1 MARALGQTNREGGS
15 EPASLIA
22 NARMYSVSAEAGA
35 VWRELL
41 SGIIA
46 QAGVPTTV
54 IDYPP
59 PAPLEDLWLRTDQA
73 AVFMC
78 GLPYS
83 RVEPRPVLIAAPVP
97 SPAEFHGAPHYWS
110 DFVVRKDSALHT
122 VQDAFGKRIAF
133 TVPGSQS
140 GCAAALSYLMAAHRE
155 LAADAEALTPLRAPL
170 FSEII
175 APTITPMGA
184 LAAVVDGA
192 AHIAPI
198 DSYALRLLRRYRPDL
213 ASAVRVVGQ
222 TVPTPIPPLVA
233 SAMAA
238 TDKERAALQSAFL
251 EAHQSA
257 SLKPLM
263 DELLLL
269 GFVRPDSNSYTVLRE
284 RFDTATAYWGSH
296 RLAAHTHPAFV
307 L

>member
-1 MARALGQTNREGGS
+1 V
-15 EPASLIA
+15 IA

-35 VWRELL
+35 AWRELL

-46 QAGVPTTV
+46 QAGVPATV
-54 IDYPP
+54 IDHPA
-59 PAPLEDLWLRTDQA
+59 PAPLEDLWSRPDLA

-83 RVEPRPVLIAAPVP
+83 RAEPQPVLIAAPVP
-97 SPAEFHGAPHYWS
+97 SPAEFHGAAAYWS
-110 DFVVRKDSALHT
+110 DFVVREDSAFRT
-122 VQDAFGKRIAF
+122 VPDTFGKRIAF

-140 GCAAALSYLMAAHRE
+140 GCAAALTYLMAAHRE
-155 LAADAEALTPLRAPL
+155 LAVDREPGTHREPAADAAAATPRHEPLRAPL
-170 FSEII
+170 FSEVI
-175 APTITPMGA
+175 APTITPLGA

-192 AHIAPI
+192 AEIAPI

-213 ASAVRVVGQ
+213 TSAVRVVGQ

-233 SAMAA
+233 SAMTASV
-238 TDKERAALQSAFL
+238 KELTALRSAFL
-251 EAHQSA
+251 EAHQNA

-269 GFVRPDSNSYTVLRE
+269 RFARPDPNAYAVLRE
-284 RFDTATAYWGSH
+284 RFDAATAYFRSH
-296 RLAAHTHPAFV
+296 RLAAMTHPAFV

>member
-1 MARALGQTNREGGS
+1 M
-15 EPASLIA
+15 IA
-22 NARMYSVSAEAGA
+22 NARMYSVNAEAGA

-41 SGIIA
+41 SGVIA
-46 QAGVPTTV
+46 QAGVPV
-54 IDYPP
+54 AVVDCPP

-83 RVEPRPVLIAAPVP
+83 RAEPRPVLIAAPIP

-110 DFVVRKDSALHT
+110 DFVVRKDSAFRT
-122 VQDAFGKRIAF
+122 VQDTFGKRIAF

-140 GCAAALSYLMAAHRE
+140 GCAAALTYLMAAQRE
-155 LAADAEALTPLRAPL
+155 VRAAEAQAVRHAPL

-184 LAAVVDGA
+184 LSAVVDGRA
-192 AHIAPI
+192 DIAPI
-198 DSYALRLLRRYRPDL
+198 DSYALRLLRKYRPDL
-213 ASAVRVVGQ
+213 ASAVRVVGE

-233 SAMAA
+233 SATAA
-238 TDKERAALQSAFL
+238 SEKERAVLQSAFL
-251 EAHQSA
+251 EARQNA

-269 GFVRPDSNSYTVLRE
+269 GFARPDSNAYAVLRK
-284 RFDTATAYWGSH
+284 RFDAATAYWSSH

>member
-1 MARALGQTNREGGS
+1 V
-15 EPASLIA
+15 IA

-35 VWRELL
+35 TWRELL
-41 SGIIA
+41 SGVIA
-46 QAGVPTTV
+46 QAGVPVGV
-54 IDYPP
+54 IDYPA
-59 PAPLEDLWLRTDQA
+59 PAPLEDLWMRSDQA

-83 RVEPRPVLIAAPVP
+83 RAEPQPVLIAAPIP

-110 DFVVRKDSALHT
+110 DFVVRKDSALRT
-122 VQDAFGKRIAF
+122 VEDAFGQRIAF

-140 GCAAALSYLMAAHRE
+140 GCVAALTYLMAAQRE
-155 LAADAEALTPLRAPL
+155 MRADSEARAVRRAPL
-170 FSEII
+170 FREII

-192 AHIAPI
+192 ADIAPI
-198 DSYALRLLRRYRPDL
+198 DSYALRLLRKYRPDL

-233 SAMAA
+233 SATAA
-238 TDKERAALQSAFL
+238 SEKELASLQSAFL
-251 EAHQSA
+251 EAHQNA
-257 SLKPLM
+257 SRKPLM

-269 GFVRPDSNSYTVLRE
+269 GFARPDSNAYAVLRE
-284 RFDTATAYWGSH
+284 RFDAATAYWSSH
-296 RLAAHTHPAFV
+296 RLAALTHPAFA

>member
-1 MARALGQTNREGGS
+1 M
-15 EPASLIA
+15 IA

-46 QAGVPTTV
+46 QAGVPASV
-54 IDYPP
+54 INYPA

-83 RVEPRPVLIAAPVP
+83 HAQPRPVLIAAPVP
-97 SPAEFHGAPHYWS
+97 SPAEFLGAPQYWS
-110 DFVVRKDSALHT
+110 DFVVREDSAFREVPDT
-122 VQDAFGKRIAF
+122 FGKRIAF

-140 GCAAALSYLMAAHRE
+140 GCAAALTFLMAAHRE
-155 LAADAEALTPLRAPL
+155 LAADAEAPIPLPAPL

-192 AHIAPI
+192 ADIAPI
-198 DSYALRLLRRYRPDL
+198 DSYALRLLRKYRPEL

-222 TVPTPIPPLVA
+222 TAPTPIPPLVA
-233 SAMAA
+233 SA
-238 TDKERAALQSAFL
+238 TSVSEKELAALRSAFL

-257 SLKPLM
+257 SLKFLM
-263 DELLLL
+263 NELLLL
-269 GFVRPDSNSYTVLRE
+269 GFARPHSNAYAVLRE
-284 RFDTATAYWGSH
+284 RFDTATAYWRSH

>member
-1 MARALGQTNREGGS
+1 
-15 EPASLIA
+15 
-22 NARMYSVSAEAGA
+22 MYAVSPEVSGL
-35 VWRELL
+35 WRELL

-46 QAGVPTTV
+46 QAGVPVAV

-59 PAPLEDLWLRTDQA
+59 PAPLEDLWSRTDQA

-83 RVEPRPVLIAAPVP
+83 RSEPRPVLIAAPIP

-110 DFVVRKDSALHT
+110 DFVVRKDSALRT

-155 LAADAEALTPLRAPL
+155 TQAPVPAPL

-192 AHIAPI
+192 ADIAPI
-198 DSYALRLLRRYRPDL
+198 DSYALRLLRKYRPDL
-213 ASAVRVVGQ
+213 ASAVRVVGE

-233 SAMAA
+233 SATSASP
-238 TDKERAALQSAFL
+238 KELAVLQSAFL
-251 EAHQSA
+251 EAHQIA

-263 DELLLL
+263 NELLLL
-269 GFVRPDSNSYTVLRE
+269 RFARPDSNAYSALTE
-284 RFDTATAYWGSH
+284 RFDTATAYWRSH

>member
-1 MARALGQTNREGGS
+1 V
-15 EPASLIA
+15 IA

-35 VWRELL
+35 DWRELL

-46 QAGVPTTV
+46 KAGVPVVV
-54 IDYPP
+54 IDYPA
-59 PAPLEDLWLRTDQA
+59 PAPLEDLWMRTDQA

-83 RVEPRPVLIAAPVP
+83 QAEPRPVLIAAPIP

-110 DFVVRKDSALHT
+110 DFVVRKDSGLRT
-122 VQDAFGKRIAF
+122 VEDAFGQRIAF

-140 GCAAALSYLMAAHRE
+140 GCVAALTYLMAAQRE
-155 LAADAEALTPLRAPL
+155 MTADAEAQAAPRAPL
-170 FSEII
+170 FTEII

-192 AHIAPI
+192 ADIAPI
-198 DSYALRLLRRYRPDL
+198 DSYALRLLRKYRPDL

-233 SAMAA
+233 SATSAS
-238 TDKERAALQSAFL
+238 EQELAALQSAFL
-251 EAHQSA
+251 EAHQNA
-257 SLKPLM
+257 SRKSLM

-269 GFVRPDSNSYTVLRE
+269 GFARPDSNAYTVLRE
-284 RFDTATAYWGSH
+284 RFDAATAYWSLH
-296 RLAAHTHPAFV
+296 RLAALTHPAFV

>member
-1 MARALGQTNREGGS
+1 M
-15 EPASLIA
+15 IV
-22 NARMYSVSAEAGA
+22 NARMYSVSTEAGA

-41 SGIIA
+41 SAIIA
-46 QAGVPTTV
+46 QAGVPASV
-54 IDYPP
+54 FDYPP

-83 RVEPRPVLIAAPVP
+83 RAEPRPVLIAAPIP

-110 DFVVRKDSALHT
+110 DFVVRKDSAFRT
-122 VQDAFGKRIAF
+122 VQDAFGQRIAF

-140 GCAAALSYLMAAHRE
+140 GCVAALSYLMATHRE
-155 LAADAEALTPLRAPL
+155 MTAQTPAQAALRAPPPL

-175 APTITPMGA
+175 APTITPVGA
-184 LAAVVDGA
+184 LTAVADGA
-192 AHIAPI
+192 ADIAPI
-198 DSYALRLLRRYRPDL
+198 DSYAFRLLRKYRPEL

-222 TVPTPIPPLVA
+222 TVATPIPPLVA
-233 SAMAA
+233 SATAA
-238 TDKERAALQSAFL
+238 SERERAALQSAFL
-251 EAHQSA
+251 EAHENA
-257 SLKPLM
+257 SLKPFM

-269 GFVRPDSNSYTVLRE
+269 GFARPDSNAYAVLRE
-284 RFDTATAYWGSH
+284 RFDAAAAYWGSH

>member
-1 MARALGQTNREGGS
+1 MARASGETNTEAG

-22 NARMYSVSAEAGA
+22 NARMYSVSAEAGG

-41 SGIIA
+41 SEIIA
-46 QAGVPTTV
+46 QAGVPVAV
-54 IDYPP
+54 IDYPA

-83 RVEPRPVLIAAPVP
+83 RARPQPVLIAAPIP

-110 DFVVRKDSALHT
+110 DFVVRNDSTLRT
-122 VQDAFGKRIAF
+122 VPDAFGRRIAF

-140 GCAAALSYLMAAHRE
+140 GCAAALTYLMAAHHE
-155 LAADAEALTPLRAPL
+155 PTADAAALTPPRSPL
-170 FSEII
+170 FGEII

-184 LAAVVDGA
+184 LSAVVDGA
-192 AHIAPI
+192 ADIAPI
-198 DSYALRLLRRYRPDL
+198 DSYALRLLRKYRPDL

-233 SAMAA
+233 SATSASE
-238 TDKERAALQSAFL
+238 KERAALQSIFL
-251 EAHQSA
+251 VAHQSA

-269 GFVRPDSNSYTVLRE
+269 RFARPDSNAYTVLRE
-284 RFDTATAYWGSH
+284 RFDTAAAYWRSH
-296 RLAAHTHPAFV
+296 RLAARTHPAFV

>member
-1 MARALGQTNREGGS
+1 MTT
-15 EPASLIA
+15 
-22 NARMYSVSAEAGA
+22 NARMYSVSTEAGA

-46 QAGVPTTV
+46 KAGVPATV
-54 IDYPP
+54 VDYPA

-83 RVEPRPVLIAAPVP
+83 RAERQGVLIAAPVP

-110 DFVVRKDSALHT
+110 DFVVRKDGDFRT
-122 VQDAFGKRIAF
+122 VQDAFGRRIAF

-140 GCAAALSYLMAAHRE
+140 GCVAALTYLMAAHRE
-155 LAADAEALTPLRAPL
+155 PAADTEAQPPPETPASRPAPL

-184 LAAVVDGA
+184 LAAVIDGA
-192 AHIAPI
+192 ADIAPI
-198 DSYALRLLRRYRPDL
+198 DSYALRLLRKYRPEL
-213 ASAVRVVGQ
+213 ACAVRVVGQ

-233 SAMAA
+233 SATSASE
-238 TDKERAALQSAFL
+238 KELAALRSAFL

-257 SLKPLM
+257 PLKSLM
-263 DELLLL
+263 NELLLL
-269 GFVRPDSNSYTVLRE
+269 GFARPHSNAYAVLRE
-284 RFDTATAYWGSH
+284 RFATATAYWRSH
-296 RLAAHTHPAFV
+296 RLAAVTHPALV

>member
-1 MARALGQTNREGGS
+1 V
-15 EPASLIA
+15 IA
-22 NARMYSVSAEAGA
+22 NARMYSVNAEAGA
-35 VWRELL
+35 DWRELL

-46 QAGVPTTV
+46 QAGVPATV
-54 IDYPP
+54 IDHPP

-83 RVEPRPVLIAAPVP
+83 RAQPQPVLIAAPVP
-97 SPAEFHGAPHYWS
+97 SPNEFRGAPNYWS
-110 DFVVRKDSALHT
+110 DFVVRKDSAFRT
-122 VQDAFGKRIAF
+122 VQDAFGQRIAF

-140 GCAAALSYLMAAHRE
+140 GCAAALTYLMAAHRE
-155 LAADAEALTPLRAPL
+155 MRADAEAQAVRRAPL

-184 LAAVVDGA
+184 LTAVVDGTA
-192 AHIAPI
+192 DIAPI
-198 DSYALRLLRRYRPDL
+198 DSYALRLLRKYRPDL
-213 ASAVRVVGQ
+213 ASAVRVVGE

-233 SAMAA
+233 SAASA
-238 TDKERAALQSAFL
+238 SEKELAALQSAFL
-251 EAHQSA
+251 EARQNA
-257 SLKPLM
+257 SLKALM

-269 GFVRPDSNSYTVLRE
+269 GFARPHSSAYAVLRE
-284 RFDTATAYWGSH
+284 RFDTATAYWSSH

>member
-1 MARALGQTNREGGS
+1 M
-15 EPASLIA
+15 IA
-22 NARMYSVSAEAGA
+22 NARMYSVSAAAGA

-46 QAGVPTTV
+46 RAGVPTTV

-59 PAPLEDLWLRTDQA
+59 PAPLEDLWSRTDQA

-83 RVEPRPVLIAAPVP
+83 RAEPRPVLIAAPIP
-97 SPAEFHGAPHYWS
+97 SPAEFHGTPQYWS
-110 DFVVRKDSALHT
+110 DFVVRKDSALRT

-155 LAADAEALTPLRAPL
+155 AQAPLPAPL

-184 LAAVVDGA
+184 LTAVADGA
-192 AHIAPI
+192 TDIAPI
-198 DSYALRLLRRYRPDL
+198 DSYALRLLRKYRPDL
-213 ASAVRVVGQ
+213 ASEVRVVGE
-222 TVPTPIPPLVA
+222 TLPTPIPPLVA
-233 SAMAA
+233 SATAA
-238 TDKERAALQSAFL
+238 SERDLAALQSSFVK
-251 EAHQSA
+251 AHQNA

-269 GFVRPDSNSYTVLRE
+269 GFARPDSNAYAVLRQ
-284 RFDTATAYWGSH
+284 RFDAATAYWSSH
-296 RLAAHTHPAFV
+296 RLAAHAHSAFV

>member
-1 MARALGQTNREGGS
+1 V
-15 EPASLIA
+15 IA
-22 NARMYSVSAEAGA
+22 NARMYSVSAEAGT

-46 QAGVPTTV
+46 RANVPVVV
-54 IDYPP
+54 IDYPA
-59 PAPLEDLWLRTDQA
+59 PAPLEDLWMRTDQA

-83 RVEPRPVLIAAPVP
+83 RAEPQPILIAAPVP
-97 SPAEFHGAPHYWS
+97 SPAEFNREPRYWS
-110 DFVVRKDSALHT
+110 DFVVRKDSAFRKVQHT
-122 VQDAFGKRIAF
+122 FGKRIAF

-140 GCAAALSYLMAAHRE
+140 GCVAALTYLMAAHRE
-155 LAADAEALTPLRAPL
+155 MKAYAEAQAVRRPPL

-192 AHIAPI
+192 ADIAPI
-198 DSYALRLLRRYRPDL
+198 DSYALRLLRKYRPDM
-213 ASAVRVVGQ
+213 ACAVRVVGQ

-233 SAMAA
+233 SAMTASE
-238 TDKERAALQSAFL
+238 KELAALRSAFL

-257 SLKPLM
+257 SLKALM

-269 GFVRPDSNSYTVLRE
+269 DFARPDSKAYAVLRE
-284 RFDTATAYWGSH
+284 RFDAATAYWKSH

>member
-1 MARALGQTNREGGS
+1 V
-15 EPASLIA
+15 IA
-22 NARMYSVSAEAGA
+22 NARMYSVSAEAGT

-46 QAGVPTTV
+46 KAGVPVVV
-54 IDYPP
+54 IDYPA

-83 RVEPRPVLIAAPVP
+83 RAEPRPVLIAAPLP

-110 DFVVRKDSALHT
+110 DFVVRKDSAFHRVEDT
-122 VQDAFGKRIAF
+122 FGKRIAF

-140 GCAAALSYLMAAHRE
+140 GCVAALTYLMAAHRE
-155 LAADAEALTPLRAPL
+155 MTGQAPARAARRAPL

-192 AHIAPI
+192 ADIAPI
-198 DSYALRLLRRYRPDL
+198 DSYALRLLRKYRPDL

-233 SAMAA
+233 SATSASEKA
-238 TDKERAALQSAFL
+238 LTALQSAFL
-251 EAHQSA
+251 QAHQSA

-269 GFVRPDSNSYTVLRE
+269 RFARPDSNAYPVLRE
-284 RFDTATAYWGSH
+284 RFDTATAYWRSH
-296 RLAAHTHPAFV
+296 RLAAVTPPAFV
-307 L
+307 V

>member
-1 MARALGQTNREGGS
+1 V
-15 EPASLIA
+15 IA
-22 NARMYSVSAEAGA
+22 NARMYSVSAEAGT

-46 QAGVPTTV
+46 KTGVSVVV
-54 IDYPP
+54 IDYPA
-59 PAPLEDLWLRTDQA
+59 PAPLEDLWMRTDQA

-83 RVEPRPVLIAAPVP
+83 RAEPRPVVIAAPLP

-110 DFVVRKDSALHT
+110 DFVVRKDSVFRT
-122 VQDAFGKRIAF
+122 VQDAFGQRIAF

-140 GCAAALSYLMAAHRE
+140 GCAAALTYLMAAQR
-155 LAADAEALTPLRAPL
+155 AMRADAEAQAAPRAPL

-184 LAAVVDGA
+184 LTAVVDGTA
-192 AHIAPI
+192 DIAPI

-233 SAMAA
+233 SATAA
-238 TDKERAALQSAFL
+238 SPKELALLQSAFL
-251 EAHQSA
+251 EAHQNA
-257 SLKPLM
+257 SLKSLM

-269 GFVRPDSNSYTVLRE
+269 GFARPDSNAYAVLRE
-284 RFDTATAYWGSH
+284 RFDAATAYWSSH

>member
-1 MARALGQTNREGGS
+1 MARALGQTNTEGGS

-22 NARMYSVSAEAGA
+22 NARMYSVSAKAGG

-41 SGIIA
+41 SAIVA
-46 QAGVPTTV
+46 QAGVRVAV
-54 IDYPP
+54 IDHPP

-83 RVEPRPVLIAAPVP
+83 RAIPQPVLIAAPVP

-110 DFVVRKDSALHT
+110 DFVVRKDSDFRK
-122 VQDAFGKRIAF
+122 VQDTFGRRIAF

-192 AHIAPI
+192 AEIAPI
-198 DSYALRLLRRYRPDL
+198 DCYALRLLRKYRPDL

-222 TVPTPIPPLVA
+222 TVPIPIPPLVA
-233 SAMAA
+233 SA
-238 TDKERAALQSAFL
+238 TSVSEKERGALQSAFL

-269 GFVRPDSNSYTVLRE
+269 GFARPDSNAYAVLRE
-284 RFDTATAYWGSH
+284 RFDAATAYWSSR

>member
-1 MARALGQTNREGGS
+1 M
-15 EPASLIA
+15 IA

-46 QAGVPTTV
+46 QAGVPATV
-54 IDYPP
+54 IDHPP

-83 RVEPRPVLIAAPVP
+83 RAKPRPILIAAPIP
-97 SPAEFHGAPHYWS
+97 SPAEFHGAPYYWS
-110 DFVVRKDSALHT
+110 DFVVRKDRAFRT
-122 VQDAFGKRIAF
+122 VQDAFGRRIAF

-140 GCAAALSYLMAAHRE
+140 GCVAALTYLMAAHRE
-155 LAADAEALTPLRAPL
+155 PAADAEPQPPPPETPASRRAPL

-192 AHIAPI
+192 ADIAPI
-198 DSYALRLLRRYRPDL
+198 DSYALRLLRKFRPDL

-222 TVPTPIPPLVA
+222 TLPTPIPPLVA
-233 SAMAA
+233 SATSASE
-238 TDKERAALQSAFL
+238 KERAALQTAFL
-251 EAHQSA
+251 EAHHSA
-257 SLKPLM
+257 SLKSLM

-269 GFVRPDSNSYTVLRE
+269 GFAAPHSSAYAVLRE
-284 RFDTATAYWGSH
+284 RFDTATAYWSSH
-296 RLAAHTHPAFV
+296 RLAAHSHPAFV